1 MVKSQEQKVCEIQV
15 VYKDFRFQS
24 TIGFS
29 ELGAGGVFRSYF
41 KVRIHFIEI
50 YKDSGYLWHEQ
61 KNSTSKQYN
70 IVFSV
75 EYNNMHKEYSSFFAI
90 MLFFFVF
97 SPKPSVV
104 SLISPNML
112 LIRFQLYIF
121 SLK

>member
-90 MLFFFVF
+90 MLFFLYFLQNHLLYPLFPQICCLFV
-97 SPKPSVV
+97 S
-104 SLISPNML
+104 NC
-112 LIRFQLYIF
+112 IF
-121 SLK
+121 FH